1 MKIKTQLRVFLIGV
15 ILVPILAA
23 ISIPLYHYITRPE
36 RILFDGY
43 KQIRSLEE
51 VPLSQ
56 RDLKVFKQL
65 LRTLPPNVEFIV
77 LANHGDILLSTMPEF
92 AGKSHINE
100 HDIFRYMNE
109 TGDSY
114 FYQLTSPPLENEND
128 ILFISRTSREAKHK
142 KDGFAKML
150 MAFLV
155 FIIIFELFC
164 IVLIVTISQTITRSI
179 TALSKNTER
188 IASGELDV
196 KLDYE
201 KNTKTDNEITSLAE
215 NLDKMRLS
223 LKDNEERRTKFI
235 MGISHDLRTPVAVIK
250 GYTEA
255 MSEGFYNTPEE
266 AKKSLEIISTKT
278 EQLETMIN
286 TLINFVK
293 LNQTDWVQQLKKQK
307 IAPVFE
313 EFAKSSV
320 TTGGIFKRNV
330 TTNIQISGEIEIP
343 FDKEL
348 VQRTLENLF
357 SNALRYTSENDSI
370 QISAVQEDDKIFF
383 SIKDSGIGIKSEDLE
398 KIFDMFYRAS
408 SSRREEG
415 MGIGLATVM
424 TIVKAHGWKISVNS
438 EFGKG
443 SEFKIEIPCANS

>member
-1 MKIKTQLRVFLIGV
+1 MKIKYQFIILSSLITT
-15 ILVPILAA
+15 IPILC
-23 ISIPLYHYITRPE
+23 SIFVLIHTYMHSPNRYLMDGSEELQSQYFSNIPE
-36 RILFDGY
+36 EDRINL
-43 KQIRSLEE
+43 KKSL
-51 VPLSQ
+51 
-56 RDLKVFKQL
+56 KL
-65 LRTLPPNVEFIV
+65 LPVNVE
-77 LANHGDILLSTMPEF
+77 AILLQISNRKVLYSTMDEIQADEF
-92 AGKSHINE
+92 MQKGEIWNFAS
-100 HDIFRYMNE
+100 E
-109 TGDSY
+109 TSDKY
-114 FYQLTSPPLENEND
+114 FYQFTSIPSKESDTLLITRVPQKNVSNEKRIRTILKVLMIVIFLTAVSLALITIISRNIFNSLNKIEKSSSQLAEGKLDKPITND
-128 ILFISRTSREAKHK
+128 ISAARQNEFSTIMHSLE
-142 KDGFAKML
+142 KMRC
-150 MAFLV
+150 
-155 FIIIFELFC
+155 EL
-164 IVLIVTISQTITRSI
+164 IEMQ
-179 TALSKNTER
+179 ASKNR
-188 IASGELDV
+188 F
-196 KLDYE
+196 
-201 KNTKTDNEITSLAE
+201 
-215 NLDKMRLS
+215 M
-223 LKDNEERRTKFI
+223 

-370 QISAVQEDDKIFF
+370 QISAVQEDNKIFF

-398 KIFDMFYRAS
+398 KIFDMFYRSS